1 MAAATS
7 ILPPTKKGPGVA
19 SRASATITSVVSSR
33 PATEVVL
40 DMTGAA
46 YFARKVDV
54 LVPETGWS

>member
-1 MAAATS
+1 
-7 ILPPTKKGPGVA
+7 
-19 SRASATITSVVSSR
+19 VSSR